1 MARGTQHRKRRPAQ
15 NARGNGAV
23 VAPSKGHSRPPQ
35 WQEELFFQRLRNHAK
50 IIFFLLALVF
60 ALSFVFLGVGSGNG
74 VSDALQNLFSSGGGS
89 SGPSISSLQRKTQ
102 RNPLDAKAWRDLA
115 TAYETKHRTNDAV
128 NALAE
133 YVGLQSK
140 DQSALAELGSLYT
153 QQARQYATDYTNAQE
168 RVAAA
173 TPPGEAFAPAANTP
187 VGKLFTDPKAL
198 KDPIAAAIQNLA
210 QADETA
216 AYSSYQQAQSNAE
229 SAYQKLAALTPKD
242 PNAQIQLGQAAS
254 AAQDYSTAVAAYEK
268 FLKLAPHDPLA
279 GQVKT
284 ELKTLETKTAV
295 SPSTSSS
302 K

>member
-1 MARGTQHRKRRPAQ
+1 M
-15 NARGNGAV
+15 
-23 VAPSKGHSRPPQ
+23 
-35 WQEELFFQRLRNHAK
+35 
-50 IIFFLLALVF
+50 F

-254 AAQDYSTAVAAYEK
+254 AAQDYPTAVAAYEK

-284 ELKTLETKTAV
+284 ELKTLETQTAV